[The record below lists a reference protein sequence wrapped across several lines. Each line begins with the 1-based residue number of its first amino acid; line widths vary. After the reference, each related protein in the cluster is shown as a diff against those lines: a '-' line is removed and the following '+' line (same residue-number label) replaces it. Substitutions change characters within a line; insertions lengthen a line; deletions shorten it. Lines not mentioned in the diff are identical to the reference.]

1 MKDGGRDMDGRKLS
15 LAVSVLLG
23 LVLPVCFIVQM
34 IAAGM
39 HMPEAKNGRMDLRE
53 WNFAEDGVVP
63 LKGEWEFYRDQLLMP
78 ASPLPDTAV
87 LAEVPS
93 PWNEVMKSEDSPG
106 SHGYGTYRMVIRI
119 NKETDEL
126 YGIHTGNIRMANRI
140 YINGREAGASGV
152 PSESADTFVQN
163 NVPYVGFAPVT
174 GEWVEIIVQVSN
186 YAYASGG
193 IIIPISFGKQHAV
206 LQNREWRVLQDLISA
221 IGFIIPAVYLLL
233 FYRKLR
239 KEHSLLHLGLMCLA
253 CCLFV
258 LTHGEKLLAEAVP
271 WLSYGVLL
279 KIQAI
284 SSLFIYYFLL
294 LYTSV
299 VSLTPVTRT
308 KMLRMLKIVLIVLL
322 ICSIVLPTNLLSS
335 MDQVS
340 TIPLFCTV
348 LFVLFNML
356 RSLTRTSNNIIFE
369 SLSILSLLLVI
380 VLQALMFFGILDTSS
395 IVSYEMLFFVI
406 MQAMMMAS
414 RFADSYKEVEEL
426 SRRLLTLDGLK
437 DEFLANTSH
446 ELRTPLHGI
455 INMADSLIEGAA
467 GNVTEEQSRHIAMI
481 AATGKRLSSLIHDIL
496 DFSSLKNG
504 NIKLNFRPVHLPTAA
519 ESVIEVVKHTA
530 GSKNIRF
537 IQEWPADLPLLYA
550 DEDRLVQVLYNLIGN
565 AVKFTQEGEIR
576 ISAAIIEEKA
586 VITVADTGIGM
597 HVERLEDVFHSDHQN
612 VDYDVSSNKGSGF
625 GLGIAKKLVEL
636 GGGRI
641 WLEPKREIGTA
652 IHFTSPVAGD
662 EELADRAPYQSV
674 KLIADSGMK
683 ESAAAIEGMLRDAK
697 QASGGIIMIVDD
709 DPVNLQVLHNLLSVE
724 RYQVIAL
731 SSGEAALSEIRNNS
745 NIDLVIADWM
755 MPGMSGIELTRLIRE
770 RYLLS
775 ELPVLLLTARSYPDD
790 MEKAFRTGINDFLGK
805 PMESKELRARVRTLI
820 QLKQSVQQAIQS
832 EMAFLQA
839 QIKPHFLYNALNT
852 VIAICPDNPEKAS
865 LLLMELSQFLRG
877 SFDFHNR
884 DRLVPLQQELELVKS
899 YLTLEHARFEE
910 RLLIRYELGKEMYT
924 LIPPL
929 SIQPLVENA
938 IRHGIMR
945 KSYGGMVTIAVQETE
960 REIVISV
967 TDDGVGMSRE
977 RVAAVLAGT
986 AEGRKGVGLRN
997 IHQRLIAFYGKGLHV
1012 TSREG
1017 EGTTVSFTMARA
1029 NIAERSTAGVRSDL
1043 K

>member
-1 MKDGGRDMDGRKLS
+1 MDGRKLS
-15 LAVSVLLG
+15 LAASVLLG

-34 IAAGM
+34 IAAGL
-39 HMPEAKNGRMDLRE
+39 HMPEAKNGQMDLRE

-63 LKGEWEFYRDQLLMP
+63 LKGEWEFYRNQLLVP

-87 LAEVPS
+87 LAVVPNA
-93 PWNEVMKSEDSPG
+93 WNDMMKSEEFSG

-119 NKETDEL
+119 KEEADVL
-126 YGIHTGNIRMANRI
+126 YGIHTGNVRMANRI

-152 PSESADTFVQN
+152 PSESKDTFVQN

-174 GEWVEIIVQVSN
+174 GEWVEIIVQVAN
-186 YAYASGG
+186 YDYASGG
-193 IIIPISFGKQHAV
+193 IIIPISFGKQQAV

-271 WLSYGVLL
+271 WLTYGVIL

-299 VSLTPVTRT
+299 VSFTPVTRT
-308 KMLRMLKIVLIVLL
+308 KMLRMLKVVLIVLL
-322 ICSIVLPTNLLSS
+322 VCSIVLPTNLLSS

-340 TIPLFCTV
+340 VVPLFCTV

-356 RSLTRTSNNIIFE
+356 RSLIRTSTNIIFE

-380 VLQALMFFGILDTSS
+380 VLQALMYFGILDTSS
-395 IVSYEMLFFVI
+395 IISYEMLFFVI

-467 GNVTEEQSRHIAMI
+467 GSVTEEQSRHIAMI
-481 AATGKRLSSLIHDIL
+481 ASTGKRLSSLIHDIL

-504 NIKLNFRPVHLPTAA
+504 NIKLKFRPVHLPTAA

-576 ISAAIIEEKA
+576 ISAAIMEDKA

-597 HVERLEDVFHSDHQN
+597 HVERLEDVFHSDN
-612 VDYDVSSNKGSGF
+612 RNADYEVSSNKGSGF

-652 IHFTSPVAGD
+652 IHFTSPIAVNEKA
-662 EELADRAPYQSV
+662 ADPAPYLSV
-674 KLIADSGMK
+674 KPIADSGMM
-683 ESAAAIEGMLRDAK
+683 ESAAAAAEGMSRDEE

-731 SSGEAALSEIRNNS
+731 SSGEEALSEIRNNS

-790 MEKAFRTGINDFLGK
+790 MEKAFRAGINDFLGK
-805 PMESKELRARVRTLI
+805 PMEAKELRARVRTLI

-884 DRLVPLQQELELVKS
+884 DRLVPLHQELELVKS
-899 YLTLEHARFEE
+899 YLTLEHARFED
-910 RLLIRYELGKEMYT
+910 RLVIRYELGKEMYT
-924 LIPPL
+924 FIPPL

-945 KSYGGMVTIAVQETE
+945 KSYGGTVTIAVQESE
-960 REIVISV
+960 SELVISV
-967 TDDGVGMSRE
+967 SDDGVGMSRE
-977 RVAAVLAGT
+977 KAAAVLAGT
-986 AEGRKGVGLRN
+986 AEGRRGVGLRN
-997 IHQRLIAFYGKGLHV
+997 INQRLLTFYGKGLHV
-1012 TSREG
+1012 LSREG
-1017 EGTTVSFTMARA
+1017 EGTTVSFTISRA
-1029 NIAERSTAGVRSDL
+1029 KIAGRSTVGVRSDL
-1043 K
+1043 M